1 VKAVRP
7 STHPSSVGDSDMKSV
22 KPKHR
27 IAAVALAAAL
37 AIPALTSCD
46 AISTAMDCA
55 NTAVAITDGANDLQ
69 QAVSQAGNSPQD
81 AQNALNQI
89 ETNLKKIGDQ
99 TDNTDLGK
107 AIDSMNTAVQ
117 NVRTSIEK
125 GDATPD
131 IQPVADAASEI
142 SKVCTPG

>member
-1 VKAVRP
+1 
-7 STHPSSVGDSDMKSV
+7 MKL
-22 KPKHR
+22 R
-27 IAAVALAAAL
+27 IAAIAVAAVLTV
-37 AIPALTSCD
+37 PALSACD

-89 ETNLKKIGDQ
+89 EANLKKIGDQ
-99 TDNTDLGK
+99 TDNADLGK
-107 AIDSMNTAVQ
+107 AITSMNTAVK
-117 NVRTSIEK
+117 NVRASIES
-125 GDATPD
+125 GNTVPD
-131 IQPVADAASEI
+131 IQPVADAAGEI

>member
-1 VKAVRP
+1 
-7 STHPSSVGDSDMKSV
+7 MN
-22 KPKHR
+22 PKHR
-27 IAAVALAAAL
+27 IAAVVLAAAL
-37 AIPALTSCD
+37 AVPALASCD

-89 ETNLKKIGDQ
+89 EANLKKVGDQ
-99 TDNTDLGK
+99 TDNADLSK
-107 AIDSMNTAVQ
+107 AVSSMTTAVK
-117 NVRTSIEK
+117 NVRTAIEN
-125 GDATPD
+125 GNTTPD
-131 IQPVADAASEI
+131 IQPVADAAKEL

>member
-1 VKAVRP
+1 MSQQQQQQQPPHQHRHRRYRVPAVLL
-7 STHPSSVGDSDMKSV
+7 
-22 KPKHR
+22 
-27 IAAVALAAAL
+27 AVALAV
-37 AIPALTSCD
+37 PALTSCD

-89 ETNLKKIGDQ
+89 EQNLKKVGDK
-99 TDNTDLGK
+99 TGNADLGK
-107 AIDSMNTAVQ
+107 AVDSMTTAVK
-117 NVRTSIEK
+117 NVRTSIQN
-125 GDATPD
+125 GNNAPD
-131 IQPVADAASEI
+131 ITPVADAAKEI

>member
-1 VKAVRP
+1 
-7 STHPSSVGDSDMKSV
+7 MKL
-22 KPKHR
+22 R
-27 IAAVALAAAL
+27 IAAIAVAAVLT
-37 AIPALTSCD
+37 IPALSACD

-81 AQNALNQI
+81 AQKALDEI
-89 ETNLKKIGDQ
+89 EANLKKIGDQ
-99 TDNTDLGK
+99 TDNADLGK
-107 AIDSMNTAVQ
+107 AIDSMNTAVK
-117 NVRTSIEK
+117 NVRTSIES
-125 GDATPD
+125 GNTVPD

>member
-1 VKAVRP
+1 
-7 STHPSSVGDSDMKSV
+7 MN
-22 KPKHR
+22 PKHR
-27 IAAVALAAAL
+27 IAAVVLAAAL
-37 AIPALTSCD
+37 AVPALTSCD

-89 ETNLKKIGDQ
+89 EANLKKVGDQ
-99 TDNTDLGK
+99 TDNADLSK
-107 AIDSMNTAVQ
+107 AVSSMTTAVK
-117 NVRTSIEK
+117 NVRTAIEN
-125 GDATPD
+125 GNATPD
-131 IQPVADAASEI
+131 IQPVADAAKEL

>member
-1 VKAVRP
+1 
-7 STHPSSVGDSDMKSV
+7 MKL
-22 KPKHR
+22 R
-27 IAAVALAAAL
+27 IAAVAVAVVLTV
-37 AIPALTSCD
+37 PALSACD

-81 AQNALNQI
+81 AKNALDQI
-89 ETNLKKIGDQ
+89 EANLKKIGDQ
-99 TDNTDLGK
+99 TDNADLGK
-107 AIDSMNTAVQ
+107 AIDSMNTAVK
-117 NVRTSIEK
+117 NVRTSIES
-125 GDATPD
+125 GNTVPD

>member
-1 VKAVRP
+1 
-7 STHPSSVGDSDMKSV
+7 MKSV

-89 ETNLKKIGDQ
+89 EANLKKIGDQ

>member
-1 VKAVRP
+1 
-7 STHPSSVGDSDMKSV
+7 MKL
-22 KPKHR
+22 R
-27 IAAVALAAAL
+27 IAAVAVAAVL
-37 AIPALTSCD
+37 TVPALTSCD

-89 ETNLKKIGDQ
+89 ESNLKKIGDQ
-99 TDNTDLGK
+99 TDNADLGK
-107 AIDSMNTAVQ
+107 AIDSMNSAVK
-117 NVRTSIEK
+117 NVRTSIES
-125 GDATPD
+125 GNSVPD

>member
-1 VKAVRP
+1 MK
-7 STHPSSVGDSDMKSV
+7 HPKL
-22 KPKHR
+22 R

-37 AIPALTSCD
+37 TVPALTSCD

-69 QAVSQAGNSPQD
+69 QAVSNAGNSPQD

-89 ETNLKKIGDQ
+89 EANLKKIGDQ
-99 TDNTDLGK
+99 TDNADLSK
-107 AIDSMNTAVQ
+107 AISSMNTAVK
-117 NVRTSIEK
+117 NVRTAIEQ
-125 GDATPD
+125 GNATPD
-131 IQPVADAASEI
+131 ITPVADAASEL

>member
-1 VKAVRP
+1 
-7 STHPSSVGDSDMKSV
+7 MKL
-22 KPKHR
+22 R
-27 IAAVALAAAL
+27 IAAVAVAAVL
-37 AIPALTSCD
+37 TIPALSACD

-81 AQNALNQI
+81 AKNALDQI

-99 TDNTDLGK
+99 TDNADLGK
-107 AIDSMNTAVQ
+107 AIDSMNTAVK
-117 NVRTSIEK
+117 NVRTAIES
-125 GDATPD
+125 GNPTPD
-131 IQPVADAASEI
+131 IKPVADAASEI

>member
-1 VKAVRP
+1 
-7 STHPSSVGDSDMKSV
+7 MKL
-22 KPKHR
+22 R
-27 IAAVALAAAL
+27 IAAVAVAAVL
-37 AIPALTSCD
+37 TIPALSACD

-81 AQNALNQI
+81 AQKALDEI
-89 ETNLKKIGDQ
+89 DANLKKIGDQ
-99 TDNTDLGK
+99 TGNADLGK
-107 AIDSMNTAVQ
+107 AIDSMSTAVK
-117 NVRTSIEK
+117 NVRTSIES
-125 GDATPD
+125 GNTVPD

>member
-1 VKAVRP
+1 
-7 STHPSSVGDSDMKSV
+7 MKLR
-22 KPKHR
+22 KLRKHR
-27 IAAVALAAAL
+27 IAAVTLAAAL
-37 AIPALTSCD
+37 TIPALTSCD

-69 QAVSQAGNSPQD
+69 QAVSNAGNSPQD

-99 TDNTDLGK
+99 TDNADLSK
-107 AIDSMNTAVQ
+107 AINSMNTAVK
-117 NVRTSIEK
+117 NVRTAIEQ
-125 GDATPD
+125 GNATPD
-131 IQPVADAASEI
+131 ITPVADAASEL

>member
-1 VKAVRP
+1 
-7 STHPSSVGDSDMKSV
+7 MN
-22 KPKHR
+22 PKHR
-27 IAAVALAAAL
+27 IAAVVLAAAL
-37 AIPALTSCD
+37 AVPALTSCD

-89 ETNLKKIGDQ
+89 ETNLKKVGDQ
-99 TDNTDLGK
+99 TDNADLSK
-107 AIDSMNTAVQ
+107 AVSSMTTAVK
-117 NVRTSIEK
+117 NVRTAIES
-125 GDATPD
+125 GNATPD
-131 IQPVADAASEI
+131 IQPVADAAKEL

>member
-1 VKAVRP
+1 
-7 STHPSSVGDSDMKSV
+7 MKL
-22 KPKHR
+22 R
-27 IAAVALAAAL
+27 IVAVAMAAAL
-37 AIPALTSCD
+37 TVPALTACD

-89 ETNLKKIGDQ
+89 ESNLKKIGDQ
-99 TDNTDLGK
+99 TDNADLGK
-107 AIDSMNTAVQ
+107 AITSMNTAVK
-117 NVRTSIEK
+117 NVRTAIEQ
-125 GDATPD
+125 GNPTPD
-131 IQPVADAASEI
+131 IKPVADAATEI

>member
-1 VKAVRP
+1 
-7 STHPSSVGDSDMKSV
+7 MKL
-22 KPKHR
+22 R
-27 IAAVALAAAL
+27 IAAVAVAAVL
-37 AIPALTSCD
+37 TVPALSACD

-89 ETNLKKIGDQ
+89 EANLKKIGDQ
-99 TDNTDLGK
+99 TDNADLGK
-107 AIDSMNTAVQ
+107 AIDSMNTAVK
-117 NVRTSIEK
+117 NVRTSIES
-125 GDATPD
+125 GNSVPD
-131 IQPVADAASEI
+131 IQPVADAAGEI

>member
-1 VKAVRP
+1 
-7 STHPSSVGDSDMKSV
+7 MKL
-22 KPKHR
+22 R
-27 IAAVALAAAL
+27 IAAIAVAAVLTV
-37 AIPALTSCD
+37 PALSACD

-81 AQNALNQI
+81 AQTALDQI
-89 ETNLKKIGDQ
+89 ESNLKKIGDQ
-99 TDNTDLGK
+99 TDNADLGK
-107 AIDSMNTAVQ
+107 AIDSMNAAVK
-117 NVRTSIEK
+117 NVRTSIES
-125 GDATPD
+125 GNTVPD

>member
-1 VKAVRP
+1 
-7 STHPSSVGDSDMKSV
+7 MKLR
-22 KPKHR
+22 KHR

-37 AIPALTSCD
+37 TVPALTSCD

-69 QAVSQAGNSPQD
+69 QAVSNAGNSPQD

-99 TDNTDLGK
+99 TDNADLSK
-107 AIDSMNTAVQ
+107 AISSMNTAVK
-117 NVRTSIEK
+117 NVRTAIDQ
-125 GDATPD
+125 GNPTPD
-131 IQPVADAASEI
+131 ITPVADAASEL

>member
-1 VKAVRP
+1 
-7 STHPSSVGDSDMKSV
+7 MKL
-22 KPKHR
+22 R

-37 AIPALTSCD
+37 TVPALTSCD

-55 NTAVAITDGANDLQ
+55 NTAVAITEGVTDLSE
-69 QAVSQAGNSPQD
+69 AVSNAGNSPQD

-89 ETNLKKIGDQ
+89 DANLKKIGDQ

-107 AIDSMNTAVQ
+107 AIDSMTTAVK
-117 NVRTSIEK
+117 NVRTAIEQ
-125 GDATPD
+125 GNPNPD
-131 IQPVADAASEI
+131 IKPVADAASEL

>member
-1 VKAVRP
+1 
-7 STHPSSVGDSDMKSV
+7 MKL
-22 KPKHR
+22 R
-27 IAAVALAAAL
+27 IAAIAVAAVLTV
-37 AIPALTSCD
+37 PALSACD

-89 ETNLKKIGDQ
+89 EANLKKIGDQ
-99 TDNTDLGK
+99 TDNADLGK
-107 AIDSMNTAVQ
+107 AIDSMSTAVK
-117 NVRTSIEK
+117 NVRASIES
-125 GDATPD
+125 GNTVPD
-131 IQPVADAASEI
+131 IQPVADAAGEI